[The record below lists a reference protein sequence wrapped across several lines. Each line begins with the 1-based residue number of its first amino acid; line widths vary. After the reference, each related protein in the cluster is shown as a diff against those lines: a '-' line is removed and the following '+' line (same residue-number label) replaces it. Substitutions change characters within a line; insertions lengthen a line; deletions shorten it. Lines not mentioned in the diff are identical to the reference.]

1 MTREKRLLSIGECM
15 VELAQI
21 GPETYKRGFA
31 GDTFNTAWYARRLL
45 PADWQVAFGSV
56 IGRDAVSDEM
66 VAFMAGEG
74 IEVDSL
80 ARHPTRSVGLYMISL
95 DGGERS
101 FSYWRSASAA
111 RTLTDDADWLAG
123 ILARAGHVHFS
134 GITLAILGRD
144 GRERLAAALNDARGD
159 GLSVSFDTNLRPRLW
174 KNESEMR
181 EGLRLGASVADLVL
195 PSFDEETG
203 LFGDPT
209 PADTIRRYR
218 DAGAEAVVVKDGAGP
233 MHVWSAEEGAAEIA
247 PPSVEQVVDTTAAG
261 DSFAAGVWL
270 ENDGAIAD
278 QEAAAGLRGVP
289 RAGRVAEV
297 DLGTIRIVQVS
308 GKTALA
314 ALDGCGGGDI
324 LIATVEVDNTRPCEV
339 FGPLRLRETGALAI
353 GTVDGQTRI
362 TTVAERAGT
371 WLWTVPGQQPPGLL
385 ASLLERATGP
395 GGRWVRTHP
404 TGADLARPLDLAET
418 GD

>member
-261 DSFAAGVWL
+261 DSFAAGFL
-270 ENDGAIAD
+270 AARLTGAPMV
-278 QEAAAGLRGVP
+278 EAARQA
-289 RAGRVAEV
+289 
-297 DLGTIRIVQVS
+297 S
-308 GKTALA
+308 ALA
-314 ALDGCGGGDI
+314 SKVI
-324 LIATVEVDNTRPCEV
+324 QHP
-339 FGPLRLRETGALAI
+339 GAL
-353 GTVDGQTRI
+353 
-362 TTVAERAGT
+362 
-371 WLWTVPGQQPPGLL
+371 VPDIFGKEG
-385 ASLLERATGP
+385 
-395 GGRWVRTHP
+395 
-404 TGADLARPLDLAET
+404 
-418 GD
+418 